1 MDKTLA
7 PCIQR
12 YRSKLAEQCSVD
24 EATCT
29 DKLRQL
35 LASGNALR
43 NDMAEPVFAFRLHQF
58 LAAGGTLYATLESA
72 DKRYLT
78 LEGQHYAP
86 GDGGERLLFPLV
98 FCRECGQEYYM
109 VSWAGGEAGSI
120 TPRLPFLTSDEDD
133 AADSRRGYLALNESE
148 DGPLWTDDH
157 AQDLPD
163 FWYEA
168 RSERLKRPSAL
179 SGPVGVRASQCH
191 LP

>member
-1 MDKTLA
+1 MPSQDLNTFIQSPLA
-7 PCIQR
+7 AWTENAFGLDEEDGRLVRRKPISFREGVRQ
-12 YRSKLAEQCSVD
+12 LAEQCSVD
-24 EATCT
+24 EPTCT

-58 LAAGGTLYATLESA
+58 LAAGGTVYATLESA

-109 VSWAGGEAGSI
+109 VSWAGGEGGSV

-133 AADSRRGYLALNESE
+133 AADSRRGYVALN
-148 DGPLWTDDH
+148 
-157 AQDLPD
+157 A
-163 FWYEA
+163 
-168 RSERLKRPSAL
+168 
-179 SGPVGVRASQCH
+179 V
-191 LP
+191 